1 MTTLSGNWDSNSHRF
16 LEIAFAQDRT
26 KQRATKYFALKRAV
40 AMNTFYALAAFFQEV
55 ADFFEEDGLV
65 GLRWGFRLLL
75 LFEFLEK
82 LYDDE
87 DAERDDDKIDDGLD
101 ERAVL
106 DFGIPDFRAQLGEI
120 DFFEGYADE
129 RHHS

>member
-16 LEIAFAQDRT
+16 LETFFAKDRT

-40 AMNTFYALAAFFQEV
+40 AMNTFYSL
-55 ADFFEEDGLV
+55 
-65 GLRWGFRLLL
+65 
-75 LFEFLEK
+75 
-82 LYDDE
+82 DE

-120 DFFEGYADE
+120 DFSEGYADE

>member
-1 MTTLSGNWDSNSHRF
+1 
-16 LEIAFAQDRT
+16 
-26 KQRATKYFALKRAV
+26 
-40 AMNTFYALAAFFQEV
+40 MNTFYSLAAVFQEV

-65 GLRWGFRLLL
+65 GLRWGFRLLRFRLLL

-82 LYDDE
+82 LDDDE

-120 DFFEGYADE
+120 DFSEGYADE

>member
-1 MTTLSGNWDSNSHRF
+1 
-16 LEIAFAQDRT
+16 
-26 KQRATKYFALKRAV
+26 
-40 AMNTFYALAAFFQEV
+40 MNTFYSL
-55 ADFFEEDGLV
+55 
-65 GLRWGFRLLL
+65 
-75 LFEFLEK
+75 
-82 LYDDE
+82 DE

-120 DFFEGYADE
+120 DFSEGYADE